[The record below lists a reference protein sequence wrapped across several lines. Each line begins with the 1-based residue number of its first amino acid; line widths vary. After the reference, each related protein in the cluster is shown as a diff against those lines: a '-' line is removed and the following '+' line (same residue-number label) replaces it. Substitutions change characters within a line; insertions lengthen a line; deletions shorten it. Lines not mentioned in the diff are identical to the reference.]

1 MRANPISGY
10 LHYVAS
16 VTKTCAP
23 RCDTGHPVSQGTLKE
38 VMCRG
43 ALSVTGHRRVPPEPL
58 YSRILLRTNYLGQ
71 QGKGKGA
78 NGDGNRARRGALR
91 SSRRGDG
98 QGLQVVSR
106 ERLD

>member
-23 RCDTGHPVSQGTLKE
+23 RCATGHDVSQGTLKE

-43 ALSVTGHRRVPPEPL
+43 ALSVTGHRHAPPSL
-58 YSRILLRTNYLGQ
+58 YIHAFCCTLLAGKLGGGEGDNDEGN
-71 QGKGKGA
+71 QGY
-78 NGDGNRARRGALR
+78 RARRGALR
-91 SSRRGDG
+91 GSRRRDG
-98 QGLQVVSR
+98 
-106 ERLD
+106 